1 MYNKSTVS
9 LIPVAILFAAVFFH
23 MVPTASSVDL
33 AAADRHFDREKGA
46 LSGMSFFTENRG
58 QIDNDHIRLVGT
70 SASGAVGFAEDGII
84 LKLPGASST
93 SLREVNGMEDG
104 SPFRQMKIGFD
115 GGNEVVPAGRGPLP
129 WRSNFFLGNDPSNW
143 RAGVPN
149 YAEVVYED
157 VWDDIDI
164 VYRATDIGLK
174 YDLILRPG
182 SDPDDISL
190 KIEGSDGHP
199 RSIGGALEIPLA
211 PGLMVVD
218 GGLDVFYSDEVHEK
232 IASSILVEGNTYRFE
247 LDAYDPSRTVVI
259 DPLIYSTFLGGIG
272 WEEGWDMDLDS
283 EGCAYLSRYTA
294 SVDFPVTSGSYDTTH
309 NGGDWDVYVTKLNA
323 TGDGLRY
330 STFIGGSGFDTGVAI
345 TVDRY
350 GFAYVGGVTDSTD
363 FPITPGAYDNTL
375 DSENKDIFM
384 LKLGQN
390 GESLQYSTFFGGGG
404 EDAVHR
410 ITADDEGYV
419 FFAGMTAS
427 TDLPVTPGCYD
438 NTYNGGLNDAFAAR
452 LTPGGNSLVFST
464 YLGGSGDDKAFGIDI
479 DDKGSPYIFGELS
492 SKDFPTTPGAFDNSH
507 NGGEWDCFLSKLTP
521 QGNSLVYSTYIGG
534 GKNEQAQGIKVDSE
548 GYAYLTGATTS
559 GSFPLSAGAF
569 DRSQGGARDA
579 FVTKVNISG
588 DIIIYS
594 TFLGDDND
602 EVGYGIDVDHEG
614 YAYVVGTTES
624 RNFPVTDFVLYR
636 TSRGNVDIFIT
647 KVNRQGTGLRYSTYY
662 GGNGD
667 DMGTGI
673 AVDRNSCATIT
684 GTTNS
689 HNFPTSEGAF
699 EETYVGG
706 LYDVFAVSL
715 NMSTI
720 PTHPR
725 ALKAQYGDSRI
736 DLSWIE
742 PLDAGGPAKVF
753 YNIYRGETPLGI
765 AYLTTLEETFYND
778 TGLTNGVT
786 YYYRV
791 SAEND
796 MGEGGFS
803 NEVYATP
810 GRIPGAPR
818 DLAAEPGN
826 NNVTL
831 TWSVPEDD
839 GGFPIAWYDVFRGTD
854 PEDMKMIFRVHDGE
868 THFDETVT
876 NGVTYYYQLT
886 ALNKIG
892 QGPPGEIVTVM
903 PAWYPSDPREVTA
916 VASDSRIN
924 LTWLVPLSDGGLGLD
939 GYIVYRRTEKTEFEP
954 ITDMMNDLFYHDLSV
969 MNGVTYFYQV
979 RAFNSMGAGRWSLE
993 VSAKPETLPTVP
1005 LNFSISHDNQ
1015 LVVLKWLA
1023 PETDGGSEITKYEV
1037 WRGRSG
1043 DSLYFLA
1050 EVEEGRRYEDT
1061 DVRNGFTYYYKVRA
1075 ANRLGFS
1082 PWSEVLPGTPMT
1094 IPFQP
1099 TGVEAERVGRGIE
1112 LKWRPPYSDG
1122 GSSIVNY
1129 RVYRGSSLEKLE
1141 FYVSVGTSL
1150 NYTDTN
1156 ITGDGAY
1163 YYRVSAVNSEGEGER
1178 SKEAKVV
1185 ITSWD
1190 PPESSTIMN
1199 ILKLWWIIIP
1209 ALIIAAI
1216 IALLGILTFRY
1227 RDTWKEDGRPNFIKM
1242 FQQLRID
1249 LKK

>member
-9 LIPVAILFAAVFFH
+9 LIPMVILIVALFIH
-23 MVPTASSVDL
+23 MAPVASSVDI
-33 AAADRHFDREKGA
+33 AAEDSHLDQEKGA
-46 LSGMSFFTENRG
+46 LGGITFFTENRG
-58 QIDNDHIRLVGT
+58 QIDNGDIRLLG
-70 SASGAVGFAEDGII
+70 SSPSGAVGFTGDGIV
-84 LKLPGASST
+84 LKVPRTPTVSIREMSEPEYEPASRQ
-93 SLREVNGMEDG
+93 LR
-104 SPFRQMKIGFD
+104 IGFVD
-115 GGNEVVPAGRGPLP
+115 GNDVIPVGKDPLP
-129 WRSNFFLGNDPSNW
+129 WSSNFFLGNDPSKW
-143 RAGVPN
+143 RTNVPN
-149 YAEVVYED
+149 YAEVVYEN

-164 VYRATDIGLK
+164 VYRATENGLK

-190 KIEGSDGHP
+190 KVEGNEGHL
-199 RSIGGALEIPLA
+199 RSIGSALEMPLG
-211 PGLMVVD
+211 PDLMVVD
-218 GGLDVFYSDEVHEK
+218 GGLEVFYDDEINEK
-232 IASSILVEGNTYRFE
+232 IASNILVEGNTYKFE
-247 LDAYDPSRTVVI
+247 LEIYDSSRTVVI
-259 DPLIYSTFLGGIG
+259 DPLIYSTFLGGVG
-272 WEEGWDMDLDS
+272 WEEGWDMDTDG

-294 SVDFPVTSGSYDTTH
+294 SVDFPVTDGSYDTTH
-309 NGGDWDVYVTKLNA
+309 NGGDWDVYVTKLSES
-323 TGDGLRY
+323 GDGLRY

-345 TVDRY
+345 AVDRL
-350 GFAYVGGVTDSTD
+350 GFAFVGGVTDSSD
-363 FPITPGAYDNTL
+363 FPITPGAYDGTL
-375 DSENKDIFM
+375 DSENKDVFL

-410 ITADDEGYV
+410 IAVDVDGYV
-419 FFAGMTAS
+419 FFTGMTAS
-427 TDLPVTPGCYD
+427 NDLPVTSGCYD
-438 NTYNGGLNDAFAAR
+438 NTYNGGLNDAFAAK
-452 LTPGGNSLVFST
+452 LSPGGNSLVYST

-479 DDKGSPYIFGELS
+479 DNEGNSFIFGELS
-492 SKDFPTTPGAFDNSH
+492 SKDYPTTAGAFDKAH
-507 NGGEWDCFLSKLTP
+507 NGGEWDCFLTKLSP
-521 QGNSLVYSTYIGG
+521 LGNGLVYSTYIGG
-534 GKNEQAQGIKVDSE
+534 GKNEQAQGIRVDGE

-559 GSFPLSAGAF
+559 GSFPLSQGAF

-588 DIIIYS
+588 DSIIYS
-594 TFLGDDND
+594 TYLGDDND

-647 KVNRQGTGLRYSTYY
+647 KVNRAGTDLRYSTYY
-662 GGNGD
+662 GGNGID
-667 DMGTGI
+667 IGTDI
-673 AVDRNSCATIT
+673 AADRNSCAIIT

-689 HNFPTSEGAF
+689 HNFPTSDGAY

-706 LYDVFAVSL
+706 LYDVFAVKI

-720 PTHPR
+720 PTAPR
-725 ALKAQYGDSRI
+725 AVKAQYGDSRI
-736 DLSWIE
+736 DLSWKE
-742 PLDAGGPAKVF
+742 PLDAGGPAKVY

-778 TGLTNGVT
+778 TGLTNGIT

-791 SAEND
+791 SAETE

-803 NEVYATP
+803 SEVYATP

-818 DLAAEPGN
+818 DLVAEPGN

-876 NGVTYYYQLT
+876 NGITYYYRLT

-892 QGPPGEIVTVM
+892 QGPPSEIVSVM
-903 PAWYPSDPREVTA
+903 PAYYPSDPREVTA

-924 LTWLVPLSDGGLGLD
+924 LTWLVPLSDGGLGID
-939 GYIVYRRTEKTEFEP
+939 GYIVYRRTETTELEP
-954 ITDMMNDLFYHDLSV
+954 LTDMMDDLFYHDLKV
-969 MNGVTYFYQV
+969 KNGITYYYQV

-1015 LVVLKWLA
+1015 LVVLRWLF
-1023 PETDGGSEITKYEV
+1023 PETDGGSEITRYEI
-1037 WRGRSG
+1037 WRGRSE

-1050 EVEEGRRYEDT
+1050 KVEEGMRYEDT

-1075 ANRLGFS
+1075 ANRLGYS

-1099 TGVEAERVGRGIE
+1099 TSLVAERVGRGIE
-1112 LKWRPPYSDG
+1112 LRWRPPYSDG
-1122 GSSIVNY
+1122 GSPIINY
-1129 RVYRGSSLEKLE
+1129 RIFRGSSLEKME
-1141 FYVSVGTSL
+1141 FYISVGTSL

-1156 ITGDGAY
+1156 ITGDGVY
-1163 YYRVSAVNSEGEGER
+1163 YYRVSALNSEGEGER
-1178 SKEAKVV
+1178 SKETKVV
-1185 ITSWD
+1185 ISSWNA
-1190 PPESSTIMN
+1190 PESSTIMN

-1209 ALIIAAI
+1209 TLIIAAI
-1216 IALLGILTFRY
+1216 IAFLGILTFRY

-1242 FQQLRID
+1242 FKQLRLD